1 MLQDLATLAP
11 SAIVCA
17 VFLVGVVMLVRH
29 EMAPKRREGDDVQT
43 SSAGALDTNAASEA
57 NHDI

>member
-11 SAIVCA
+11 SVIVCA
-17 VFLVGVVMLVRH
+17 AFLLGVVMLVRH
-29 EMAPKRREGDDVQT
+29 EMAPKHRQDED
-43 SSAGALDTNAASEA
+43 AGAPSPTMTQTNAASET